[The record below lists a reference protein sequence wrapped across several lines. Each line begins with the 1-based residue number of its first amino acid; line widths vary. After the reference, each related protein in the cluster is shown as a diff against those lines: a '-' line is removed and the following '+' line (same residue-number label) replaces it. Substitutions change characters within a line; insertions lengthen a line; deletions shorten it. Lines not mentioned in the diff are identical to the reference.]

1 MGKWF
6 WIALILLCTGCTSS
20 KSSTQSQIVT
30 ETLSPDTEVTTP
42 SELTPSEQEAVAQ
55 LLQKPDLPT
64 GMPAEQ
70 PAVPATPPV
79 STGTLPINGSTAQP
93 VAVKEQKASSP
104 APRVS
109 GERRAYNQALEML
122 RKKNYTQAESMFDD
136 FIAAHPNSKLMPN
149 ALYWKAETLY
159 SRGKYAEAIFI
170 FKDVTARYPKHP
182 KGADALLKTGMSY
195 GHLGDTE
202 NAKLHYRVLY
212 EDYPHSGAA
221 RQGKKLGLQP

>member
-6 WIALILLCTGCTSS
+6 WIALILLCTGCTTS

-30 ETLSPDTEVTTP
+30 ETLSPETEVTTP
-42 SELTPSEQEAVAQ
+42 SGQQTVTQALEESALA
-55 LLQKPDLPT
+55 T
-64 GMPAEQ
+64 GMPVEQ

-79 STGTLPINGSTAQP
+79 STGTLPVSVSTAQP
-93 VAVKEQKASSP
+93 VAAKEQKASP

>member
-6 WIALILLCTGCTSS
+6 WIALIVLCTGCTSS
-20 KSSTQSQIVT
+20 KTTTQSQVIT

-42 SELTPSEQEAVAQ
+42 AEQQSVAQ
-55 LLQKPDLPT
+55 ALQESALATGKPT
-64 GMPAEQ
+64 EQ
-70 PAVPATPPV
+70 SANPATPPV
-79 STGTLPINGSTAQP
+79 AAGTLPITGSAAQP
-93 VAVKEQKASSP
+93 VTANEQKTSP

-122 RKKNYTQAESMFDD
+122 RKKNYAQAESMFDA
-136 FIAAHPNSKLMPN
+136 FIAAYPNSKLMPN

-170 FKDVTARYPKHP
+170 FKDVTARYSKHP